1 MKIKY
6 HSFSKKPLPLNN
18 RCLPGINTASQFT
31 NNVWLFNL
39 IINCVQSLHLGKFH
53 CQCKTYLSVNH
64 INDILVTFHAFKNL
78 KPIPVN
84 NLGLK
89 RIKYDTKG
97 YSVDETGFKGKEVH
111 RDPWNESD
119 VNRTVYTCALPAAI
133 RTTSPVILYS
143 MDLIW
148 WHSNGWSVLKA
159 RRDAS
164 MALKSQNFTRKID
177 LLYYRTVE

>member
-1 MKIKY
+1 MELFTSSIKYCPGLQQMQTMKIKY

-64 INDILVTFHAFKNL
+64 INNILVTFHTFKNL
-78 KPIPVN
+78 KTIPVN

-89 RIKYDTKG
+89 GIKYDTEG

-111 RDPWNESD
+111 RNPCNESN

-143 MDLIW
+143 MDLI
-148 WHSNGWSVLKA
+148 
-159 RRDAS
+159 
-164 MALKSQNFTRKID
+164 
-177 LLYYRTVE
+177 